1 MFKAYEHTSKGF
13 ERIFK
18 SSERTFKA
26 YELRIRRQEK
36 KKSPLNL
43 ADFSVFISKL
53 FE

>member
-26 YELRIRRQEK
+26 YELRIIRQEK
-36 KKSPLNL
+36 KKK
-43 ADFSVFISKL
+43 VR
-53 FE
+53 

>member
-36 KKSPLNL
+36 KKSPL
-43 ADFSVFISKL
+43 ISGL
-53 FE
+53 FCIYQQVI

>member
-26 YELRIRRQEK
+26 YELRIRRLQK
-36 KKSPLNL
+36 KKVRCSG
-43 ADFSVFISKL
+43 L
-53 FE
+53 FCIYQQVI